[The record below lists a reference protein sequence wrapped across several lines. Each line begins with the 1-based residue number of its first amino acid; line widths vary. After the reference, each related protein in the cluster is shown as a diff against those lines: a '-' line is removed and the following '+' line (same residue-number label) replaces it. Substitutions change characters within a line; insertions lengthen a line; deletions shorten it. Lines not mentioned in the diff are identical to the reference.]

1 MTMISDIYDAVLSV
15 VETTLPNYDLLAN
28 PYIPEENANNLF
40 DKAFGI
46 AFGPGINENRIVCPK
61 VSLNRT
67 LEIILINK
75 VTSSESNT
83 NFLGQQQKDIFED
96 LFAII
101 KAVCNDGTIN
111 EITSKFDY
119 SSDAGLEFIDAVSG
133 KYYLL
138 SATFPFLYFET
149 IT

>member
-1 MTMISDIYDAVLSV
+1 MSIISDIYDAMLAAC
-15 VETTLPNYDLLAN
+15 ETALPNYDVLAN

-46 AFGPGINENRIVCPK
+46 AFGPGLNENRIACPK
-61 VSLNRT
+61 ISINRSID
-67 LEIILINK
+67 LVLINK

-101 KAVCNDGTIN
+101 KTVYADNTLN
-111 EITSKFDY
+111 EICSKFDY
-119 SSDAGLEFIDAVSG
+119 SSDAGLEFIDAAQG

-138 SATFPFLYFET
+138 SATFPILYFDN
-149 IT
+149 I